1 MADVYLRC
9 DECSKKMK
17 TFQALIK
24 HYEQRHSNKQLPR
37 RAMFLQDGEPIE
49 RVPPQTIRSA
59 ALKAEYKVW
68 LAGVVERINGMH
80 HQRHKSKYIN
90 VISIKWQAHI

>member
-1 MADVYLRC
+1 MTIMADVYPRC

-17 TFQALIK
+17 TLQALIK
-24 HYEQRHSNKQLPR
+24 HYEQWHSNKQLPR
-37 RAMFLQDGEPIE
+37 RAMFLQDEEPIE
-49 RVPPQTIRSA
+49 RVTSQTIRSA

-90 VISIKWQAHI
+90 VI